1 MSAFFWGELKKTTHL
16 LKLDHDFQAKKKQA
30 TLEIPKLDE
39 AFFFFGQM
47 GFYRQLNFFWGKS
60 FVGKSVNVGELG
72 CWFSSISE
80 FDNFG
85 KVSFIGTS
93 GFSTGWKLQMC
104 RFCCSESSCYFLGHI
119 SVLMPRKKGCR
130 KMGQIGVFRL
140 EAFVVLEGRDV
151 YSPLRAQHA
160 NGWLGWDGL
169 PESFRCL
176 ALMGFGYIVHW
187 VVHRRV
193 GCFI

>member
-1 MSAFFWGELKKTTHL
+1 MVSVG
-16 LKLDHDFQAKKKQA
+16 
-30 TLEIPKLDE
+30 
-39 AFFFFGQM
+39 
-47 GFYRQLNFFWGKS
+47 NFFLGKS
-60 FVGKSVNVGELG
+60 FVGKSVVLGKLGVG
-72 CWFSSISE
+72 FSSISE

-104 RFCCSESSCYFLGHI
+104 RFCCSESLCYFLGHI
-119 SVLMPRKKGCR
+119 SVVMPRKKGCG
-130 KMGQIGVFRL
+130 KMSPGGQIGVFPL

>member
-1 MSAFFWGELKKTTHL
+1 MSAFFWGELKNTTHL

-93 GFSTGWKLQMC
+93 GFSTG
-104 RFCCSESSCYFLGHI
+104 
-119 SVLMPRKKGCR
+119 
-130 KMGQIGVFRL
+130 
-140 EAFVVLEGRDV
+140 
-151 YSPLRAQHA
+151 
-160 NGWLGWDGL
+160 
-169 PESFRCL
+169 
-176 ALMGFGYIVHW
+176 
-187 VVHRRV
+187 
-193 GCFI
+193 